1 MSSNAACLLQ
11 LPEFIEANWE
21 EVLTNREEYAITQTR
36 QGAVP
41 VDCLGPQSL
50 LYMEVKTENFN

>member
-1 MSSNAACLLQ
+1 MHLGCR
-11 LPEFIEANWE
+11 LPFGNCHEFIEANWE
-21 EVLTNREEYAITQTR
+21 DVLTNREEHAITGG
-36 QGAVP
+36 QGVTQ